1 MSTKNKRQE
10 KIDQIKTDFI
20 FLIQNQK
27 DFEGYPIAF
36 ENTCNWLDCPEIYK
50 NYITDTKFREKF
62 NARYLRNDQFQLEES
77 KDTNDTGKD
86 FIMLKNVKSK
96 MNLPWFSVDG
106 FKIFCMIMKT
116 EKSFLVRKYF
126 IQIEKDY
133 WRVLNQDYE
142 TTKEELKNLNIQLEE
157 KARQLEEME
166 RRFRETQDEL
176 DSNRN
181 LLNEKN
187 IKINLLI
194 NKKNEMEEDVL
205 NVKAIW
211 NQTKVK
217 ELLEEDVEYTDY
229 GIDKKYTN
237 ALELYNEK
245 YLIPLYFV
253 DYKTELKELLETK
266 LMPKIKKLVNKK
278 PAKKSKESDSEIED
292 LQENKETTKSKVK
305 KQFDDNE
312 VQNIIDFILD
322 FINGGEDILQLSED
336 DMLKGLME
344 YYGLNDGE
352 DNIYPGD
359 TSMFEDESKNH
370 VYCIKPTKTK
380 AEKKTYMKIGDL
392 FIANKVHLEEL
403 GKALKDHKCP
413 PFGDNAFYA
422 PYNKIVRDA
431 KKVFVDK
438 IYNEK
443 LKEKNVQNAM
453 QVRSS
458 LNKY

>member
-1 MSTKNKRQE
+1 MEEYLAIYQTLKKTTLKHIEDADLFINKIIGNYNDTFKIVKIYGTNECPLFVPSEIRDILEVPST
-10 KIDQIKTDFI
+10 T
-20 FLIQNQK
+20 
-27 DFEGYPIAF
+27 F
-36 ENTCNWLDCPEIYK
+36 ENKMKKLRENKHYLQC
-50 NYITDTKFREKF
+50 NYIETYIANGVKKNRTQNSKKLLTKFGLHRIIYISSGEVAELFTEFIDVILSELEKKGK
-62 NARYLRNDQFQLEES
+62 ADLEES
-77 KDTNDTGKD
+77 LQKYK
-86 FIMLKNVKSK
+86 K
-96 MNLPWFSVDG
+96 MIDKLIDEKKEITEHNANLTS
-106 FKIFCMIMKT
+106 I
-116 EKSFLVRKYF
+116 Y
-126 IQIEKDY
+126 
-133 WRVLNQDYE
+133 
-142 TTKEELKNLNIQLEE
+142 
-157 KARQLEEME
+157 
-166 RRFRETQDEL
+166 
-176 DSNRN
+176 
-181 LLNEKN
+181 
-187 IKINLLI
+187 
-194 NKKNEMEEDVL
+194 
-205 NVKAIW
+205 

-217 ELLEEDVEYTDY
+217 ELLEDDKEYSDY
-229 GIDKKYTN
+229 GIDKKYTM
-237 ALELYNEK
+237 AIELYNEK

-278 PAKKSKESDSEIED
+278 STKKSKESDSEIED

-322 FINGGEDILQLSED
+322 FINDGENILELSGD